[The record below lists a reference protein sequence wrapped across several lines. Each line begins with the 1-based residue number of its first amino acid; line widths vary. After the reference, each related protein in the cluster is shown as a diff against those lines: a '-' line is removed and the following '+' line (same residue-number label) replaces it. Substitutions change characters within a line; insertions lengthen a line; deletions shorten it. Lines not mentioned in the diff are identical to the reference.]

1 MKEFWKLLSADVC
14 NEITNSVFFNKEY
27 EGIYHKSFLV
37 IRQNWIQT
45 MIHLAPSSMSIT
57 LYKRMKA
64 CQSVS
69 QMAIQEDTKEILERS
84 RNGVTSPIP
93 LNEHYSNLLLFEQ
106 NAEKS
111 IEELIELAV
120 KDGLKI
126 QEILLA
132 LHLLEKAY
140 QMNTTDCVTNY
151 LKKRIT
157 LYVQEETESLQ
168 TVSEWLMEW
177 ISDLFLHEKP
187 LLKECLQTMQS
198 SLQSLYPSCESD
210 STRLSL
216 QSLCQAILFITTTQS
231 VEDRSLTLTLTT
243 IISTCI
249 TNGQISLTFS
259 SLESLANSLIE
270 LLTETNSQSYL
281 PLIHT
286 VEILLERLVIPSSY
300 TSLLPSITLCDMLPL
315 FTQSQAILAYAY
327 RHSFFDALALSRTHA
342 LTSHSSH
349 QFLSFIV
356 RSSCQELQ
364 SQLCHS
370 AIATLLRIDHP
381 VEAFFFILSPL
392 FVLFHSFTYS
402 LVSITYSGSFSDGYD
417 PQLITMEKS
426 PINCFWLSGYN

>member
-1 MKEFWKLLSADVC
+1 MKWENVKEFWKLLSADVC

-187 LLKECLQTMQS
+187 LLKETFKPCNLHYNHSIHHVSQTPQDS
-198 SLQSLYPSCESD
+198 HCRVSVKPS
-210 STRLSL
+210 
-216 QSLCQAILFITTTQS
+216 
-231 VEDRSLTLTLTT
+231 
-243 IISTCI
+243 
-249 TNGQISLTFS
+249 FS
-259 SLESLANSLIE
+259 SLRHKVWKIVH
-270 LLTETNSQSYL
+270 LL
-281 PLIHT
+281 
-286 VEILLERLVIPSSY
+286 
-300 TSLLPSITLCDMLPL
+300 
-315 FTQSQAILAYAY
+315 
-327 RHSFFDALALSRTHA
+327 
-342 LTSHSSH
+342 
-349 QFLSFIV
+349 
-356 RSSCQELQ
+356 
-364 SQLCHS
+364 
-370 AIATLLRIDHP
+370 
-381 VEAFFFILSPL
+381 
-392 FVLFHSFTYS
+392 
-402 LVSITYSGSFSDGYD
+402 
-417 PQLITMEKS
+417 
-426 PINCFWLSGYN
+426 